1 MSWVG
6 LWVVGWVGSCRV
18 GESGWKSGD
27 SKFGSF
33 GQALGA
39 GGLLCCGGVKAACK
53 RMLSTGVAG
62 SVCLWIGGGTYPM
75 SAWFDVVSS
84 VEAGATVNSW
94 QQAGAAVNIWQQAG
108 ATVNNWQQ
116 AGATV
121 NNWQQAGATVNNWQQ
136 AGATVNN
143 WQQPGATVNNWQQ
156 AGATVNNWQQA
167 GATVNNW
174 QQAGATV
181 NNWQQAGAGAGMQ
194 VDRCLCVMLQVM
206 GSDEQTT
213 LVIDPASLG
222 VVEQLVQPKAEP
234 MEVVEIGGSQLLD
247 QVTSTAIISQEEMGI
262 LGNAA
267 TGSVAISDGLA
278 AASVAGDSG
287 MGLQLS
293 AEQLMN
299 LTTGDYLQINGEMY
313 KVEVSTESNPDGSQG
328 QQIIS
333 FEPAEVLPEQLEQ
346 PEVSLETT
354 ELS

>member
-1 MSWVG
+1 MEHS
-6 LWVVGWVGSCRV
+6 
-18 GESGWKSGD
+18 SGW
-27 SKFGSF
+27 
-33 GQALGA
+33 
-39 GGLLCCGGVKAACK
+39 
-53 RMLSTGVAG
+53 T
-62 SVCLWIGGGTYPM
+62 WGGTT

-84 VEAGATVNSW
+84 VEAGATVND
-94 QQAGAAVNIWQQAG
+94 
-108 ATVNNWQQ
+108 
-116 AGATV
+116 
-121 NNWQQAGATVNNWQQ
+121 
-136 AGATVNN
+136 
-143 WQQPGATVNNWQQ
+143 
-156 AGATVNNWQQA
+156 
-167 GATVNNW
+167 
-174 QQAGATV
+174 
-181 NNWQQAGAGAGMQ
+181 WQQAGAGAGTQ
-194 VDRCLCVMLQVM
+194 VDRCMCVTSQVM

-222 VVEQLVQPKAEP
+222 VVVQPKAEP

-262 LGNAA
+262 LGDAA
-267 TGSVAISDGLA
+267 ASSVAISDGLA

>member
-1 MSWVG
+1 M
-6 LWVVGWVGSCRV
+6 
-18 GESGWKSGD
+18 
-27 SKFGSF
+27 
-33 GQALGA
+33 
-39 GGLLCCGGVKAACK
+39 
-53 RMLSTGVAG
+53 
-62 SVCLWIGGGTYPM
+62 
-75 SAWFDVVSS
+75 
-84 VEAGATVNSW
+84 EAGATVN
-94 QQAGAAVNIWQQAG
+94 NWQQAG

-143 WQQPGATVNNWQQ
+143 WQQAGATVNNWQQ

-181 NNWQQAGAGAGMQ
+181 NNWQQAGAGTQ

-247 QVTSTAIISQEEMGI
+247 QVTSTTIISQEEMGI
-262 LGNAA
+262 LGDAA

-278 AASVAGDSG
+278 AASVAGDGG